1 MIFSVNYR
9 AVRVFLKVL
18 APFVLLNCVILFLLR
33 NIHGNEALTDQQQ
46 QKSESHI
53 TLNNIISTTT
63 ATYIQVDIQSRAHIG
78 EYLWNHIIEGKKELY
93 LTHQHQD
100 IYKRNK
106 TVNGITFTFQSGKS
120 EISSYSTN
128 LVLIIDGSSQLKQ
141 KKEEMWLN
149 ERLNSHTPKTLF
161 VVILGDHNCTNNQWI
176 IPYLSSHGG
185 SIDAVFI
192 VRDPFIKDD
201 NEFFQWPLGVAT

>member
-9 AVRVFLKVL
+9 AVRVFFKVL
-18 APFVLLNCVILFLLR
+18 APFVLLNCVILFFLR
-33 NIHGNEALTDQQQ
+33 NIHGNEVLTDQQ

-53 TLNNIISTTT
+53 TLNNIISTT
-63 ATYIQVDIQSRAHIG
+63 AVPTYIQVDIQSRAPIG

-93 LTHQHQD
+93 LTHHQD
-100 IYKRNK
+100 IYKGNK
-106 TVNGITFTFQSGKS
+106 NGVTFTFQSGKS
-120 EISSYSTN
+120 EISSYSSN

-149 ERLNSHTPKTLF
+149 DRLNSHTPKTLF
-161 VVILGDHNCTNNQWI
+161 IVILGDHNCTNNQWI
-176 IPYLSSHGG
+176 IPYLSSNGG

-201 NEFFQWPLGVAT
+201 NEVFPWPLGVAT